1 MAGKRNDQNRDGSS
15 LSSNEYA
22 GLLLA
27 VLVPLVGL
35 GFGIYLRQEGSVFGN
50 RIIGISLAA
59 TAIWIFLILR

>member
-1 MAGKRNDQNRDGSS
+1 MAEKNEGSNPNES
-15 LSSNEYA
+15 SISSNEYA

-50 RIIGISLAA
+50 RIIWISLAA
-59 TAIWIFLILR
+59 AVVWIFLVFR

>member
-1 MAGKRNDQNRDGSS
+1 MPGKNGPGTRDGSS
-15 LSSNEYA
+15 ISSNEYA

-50 RIIGISLAA
+50 RIIGISLVAA
-59 TAIWIFLILR
+59 VIWIFLVFR